1 MPPNS
6 LPVRSQLFTSE
17 GIAPVQL
24 HPLQFGGGLIELA
37 ILFLIL
43 ALVAGF
49 LGARGIAGL
58 SWDIAKWL
66 VIIFVIL
73 AILSFLL

>member
-1 MPPNS
+1 MYNQHVSIPMVMPD
-6 LPVRSQLFTSE
+6 
-17 GIAPVQL
+17 GIASVQL
-24 HPLQFGGGLIELA
+24 HPMQFGGGLLELA

-43 ALVAGF
+43 AVVTGF

-66 VIIFVIL
+66 VIIFVVL
-73 AILSFLL
+73 AIISFIL